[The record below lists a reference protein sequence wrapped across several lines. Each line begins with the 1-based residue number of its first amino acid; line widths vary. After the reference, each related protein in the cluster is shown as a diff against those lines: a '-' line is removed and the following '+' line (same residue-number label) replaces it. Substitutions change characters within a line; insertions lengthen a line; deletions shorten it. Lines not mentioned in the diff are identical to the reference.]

1 MFGKRKITD
10 SEILVEIVRFE
21 ELAARIENLK
31 LEEEP
36 NEQDWKQYDDHIKNT
51 IPLLNEYQGESRKLF
66 KRFAACEN
74 SFRERIS
81 YKPRVPSYY
90 LRAEMAQTTL

>member
-1 MFGKRKITD
+1 MFGKKKVTD

-21 ELAARIENLK
+21 ELAARIGHLK

-36 NEQDWKQYDDHIKNT
+36 NKQDWKQYGDHIKNT
-51 IPLLNEYQGESRKLF
+51 RSLLNDYQGESRTLF

-74 SFRERIS
+74 SFREKIN
-81 YKPRVPSYY
+81 YKPRPPSYY
-90 LRAEMAQTTL
+90 LRAEMAQVTL

>member
-1 MFGKRKITD
+1 MFGKRKVTD

-36 NEQDWKQYDDHIKNT
+36 NKEDWEQYGDHMRDT
-51 IPLLNEYQGESRKLF
+51 RSLLNDYQGDSRKLF
-66 KRFAACEN
+66 KRFAACED

-81 YKPRVPSYY
+81 YKSRPPSYY
-90 LRAEMAQTTL
+90 LKSEMAQTTP